1 MNRTYE
7 YILSKIKNK
16 PEIGIILG
24 SGLGNLASQINDPI
38 EINYKDIPDFPTSS
52 VKGHSG
58 KLIFGK
64 LSGKNL
70 VAMQGRIHYYE
81 GQGIDKTVFPT
92 KILCQLGIKYLI
104 VTNACGGVNTS
115 FNPGDLMLI
124 KDHINFTGVN
134 PLIGPND
141 DKIGPRFLDQSFT
154 YNKDLR
160 DIAKNAAKELNFEL
174 KEGVYMWF
182 TGPVYET
189 PAEVRMAR
197 IMGADAVGMST
208 VPEVIVANHRGVK
221 ILGISAI
228 TNMAAGILDK
238 PLNHEEVIDVSSKIQ
253 DKFENLVKKVIEK
266 M

>member
-1 MNRTYE
+1 MNKTYE

-81 GQGIDKTVFPT
+81 GQGIDKTVFPA

-115 FNPGDLMLI
+115 FTPGDLMII

-141 DKIGPRFLDQSFT
+141 DTIGPRFPDQSFT
-154 YNKDLR
+154 YNKELR
-160 DIAKNAAKELNFEL
+160 DIAKNVAKELNFEL

-253 DKFENLVKKVIEK
+253 DKFENLVKKKKKK

>member
-141 DKIGPRFLDQSFT
+141 DKIGSRFPDQSFT

-197 IMGADAVGMST
+197 IVGADAVGMST

>member
-1 MNRTYE
+1 MNKTYE

-81 GQGIDKTVFPT
+81 GQGIDKTVFPA

-115 FNPGDLMLI
+115 FTPGDLMII

-141 DKIGPRFLDQSFT
+141 DTIGPRFPDQSFT
-154 YNKDLR
+154 YNKELR
-160 DIAKNAAKELNFEL
+160 DIAKNVAKELNFEL

-253 DKFENLVKKVIEK
+253 DKFENLVKKIIEK

>member
-1 MNRTYE
+1 MNKTYE

-115 FNPGDLMLI
+115 FTPGDLMII

-141 DKIGPRFLDQSFT
+141 DTIGPRFPDQSFT
-154 YNKDLR
+154 YNKELR
-160 DIAKNAAKELNFEL
+160 DIAKNVAKELNFEL

-253 DKFENLVKKVIEK
+253 DKFENLVKKIIEK

>member
-1 MNRTYE
+1 MNKTYE

-81 GQGIDKTVFPT
+81 GQGIDKTVFPA

-115 FNPGDLMLI
+115 FTPGDLMII

-141 DKIGPRFLDQSFT
+141 DTIGPRFPDQSFT
-154 YNKDLR
+154 YNKELR
-160 DIAKNAAKELNFEL
+160 DIAKNVAKELNFEL

-221 ILGISAI
+221 VLGISAI

-253 DKFENLVKKVIEK
+253 DKFENLVKKIIEK

>member
-1 MNRTYE
+1 MNKTYE
-7 YILSKIKNK
+7 YILSRIKNK

-115 FNPGDLMLI
+115 FTPGDLMII

-141 DKIGPRFLDQSFT
+141 DTIGPRFPDQSFT
-154 YNKDLR
+154 YNKELR
-160 DIAKNAAKELNFEL
+160 DIAKNVAKELNFEL

-197 IMGADAVGMST
+197 IMGSDAVGMST

-253 DKFENLVKKVIEK
+253 DKFENLVKKIIEK

>member
-1 MNRTYE
+1 MNKTYE
-7 YILSKIKNK
+7 YILSRIKNK

-115 FNPGDLMLI
+115 FTPGDLMII

-141 DKIGPRFLDQSFT
+141 DTIGPRFPDQSFT
-154 YNKDLR
+154 YNKELR
-160 DIAKNAAKELNFEL
+160 DIAKNVAKELNFEL

-253 DKFENLVKKVIEK
+253 DKFENLVKKIIEK